1 MPCVVPQSNHG
12 TGARVLVGEL
22 AQARRPQEEAS
33 SGPGR
38 EAEPARRQDPQE
50 MPAREEQDVAV
61 DGTHPVDHAVG
72 PHGDLV
78 RRFTVG
84 TAVAKQVSLRPLA
97 MDVGAGPSFVAAVV
111 PFEEIGIAFG
121 ARAEAGKLTG
131 LGRTLQRAGE
141 HLRECH
147 ALEPLGQP
155 TGVLLATRGQRQIRQ
170 SRVLAGEAPGR
181 FAVAREVYRRKRF
194 AHAATDWPCALWL
207 ATIIGDSAV
216 RFAFTARRIAWNARG
231 CLDIP
236 LEISSKSSG
245 KPVERSW
252 EGLRT

>member
-1 MPCVVPQSNHG
+1 
-12 TGARVLVGEL
+12 
-22 AQARRPQEEAS
+22 
-33 SGPGR
+33 
-38 EAEPARRQDPQE
+38 

-84 TAVAKQVSLRPLA
+84 TAVAKKVPLRPLA

-131 LGRTLQRAGE
+131 PGRTLQRAGE
-141 HLRECH
+141 HLGECH

-155 TGVLLATRGQRQIRQ
+155 TVVLLATRGPRQTGPSRALARVAP
-170 SRVLAGEAPGR
+170 SRV
-181 FAVAREVYRRKRF
+181 AVAIEVYRRKRF
-194 AHAATDWPCALWL
+194 VHAATDLPCAPCL
-207 ATIIGDSAV
+207 AIIIGDSAV

-245 KPVERSW
+245 KPMEHSW